1 MDIIIRAAALA
12 LTAAV
17 PGLLIRRKN
26 PELTS
31 LLSMA
36 AIALILAAGLHALG
50 GLRELLRTVRTML
63 GGGENLLLPVLKCMG
78 TAIVTRIAAD
88 LCRDASQSAL
98 ASAVELTGSFCALGI
113 ALPLILAMLK
123 QIGGLL

>member
-1 MDIIIRAAALA
+1 MDIVIRAAALA

-36 AIALILAAGLHALG
+36 AIALILSAGLHALD
-50 GLRELLRTVRTML
+50 GLRDLLKTVRTML
-63 GGGENLLLPVLKCMG
+63 GGAESLLLPVLKCMG
-78 TAIVTRIAAD
+78 TAIVTRIASD

-98 ASAVELTGSFCALGI
+98 ASAIELTGSFCALGI
-113 ALPLILAMLK
+113 SLPLILVMLK

>member
-1 MDIIIRAAALA
+1 MDIVIRAAALA

-36 AIALILAAGLHALG
+36 AIALILSAGLHALD
-50 GLRELLRTVRTML
+50 GLRDLLKNVRTML
-63 GGGENLLLPVLKCMG
+63 GGAESLLLPVLKCMG
-78 TAIVTRIAAD
+78 TAIVTRIASD

-98 ASAVELTGSFCALGI
+98 ASAIELTGSFCALGI
-113 ALPLILAMLK
+113 SLPLILVMLK